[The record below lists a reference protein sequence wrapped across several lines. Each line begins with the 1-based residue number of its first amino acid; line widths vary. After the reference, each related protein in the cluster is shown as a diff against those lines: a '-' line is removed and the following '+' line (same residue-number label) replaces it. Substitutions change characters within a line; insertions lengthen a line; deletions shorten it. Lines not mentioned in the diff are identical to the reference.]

1 MTDSGLLFVYFQTG
15 FNEQEIV
22 NGRLSNLPFTLESS
36 VIFVRFVVF
45 LRQVTCS
52 ETKDTW
58 SA

>member
-1 MTDSGLLFVYFQTG
+1 MTDSGLLFVYFQAG

-22 NGRLSNLPFTLESS
+22 NGRLSNLRFTLELS

-45 LRQVTCS
+45 LRPVTCS